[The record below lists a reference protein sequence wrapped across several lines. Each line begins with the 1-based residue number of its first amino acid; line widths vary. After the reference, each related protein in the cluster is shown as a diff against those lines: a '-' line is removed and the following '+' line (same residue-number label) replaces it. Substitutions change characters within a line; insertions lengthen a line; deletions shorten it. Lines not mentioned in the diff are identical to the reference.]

1 MVKDGR
7 WVTRFKPDEAIFA
20 SVADTLASIR
30 SGEINL
36 EQKCRR
42 GYPIVTVMKTISRI
56 MISSV
61 LAAALVAA
69 FSTSCFAGP
78 ETRAKIKED
87 TKAAVEKTKE
97 VAKEVAAETKEL
109 AKKSA
114 EKAKEVAEKTAE
126 VSKEVA
132 AKAKEVAGEAKEK
145 VKEAVKEVT
154 Q

>member
-1 MVKDGR
+1 MILNLLPNGLAGFGQSSIQR
-7 WVTRFKPDEAIFA
+7 LSLISVTK
-20 SVADTLASIR
+20 
-30 SGEINL
+30 INL
-36 EQKCRR
+36 EHKSRR
-42 GYPIVTVMKTISRI
+42 GYPIVSVMKTISRI
-56 MISSV
+56 LIGSVFAAV
-61 LAAALVAA
+61 LAAAL
-69 FSTSCFAGP
+69 SPTCFAGP
-78 ETRAKIKED
+78 ETRAKIKEE

-109 AKKSA
+109 AKKGA

-132 AKAKEVAGEAKEK
+132 AKAKEVAGETKDK